1 MAVAKMQV
9 SIAPEGELLGRLKRD
24 CRFEEDSKTLNNFR
38 DFLENCL
45 ALNPKNRLTPET
57 AFQHPFLNYQ
67 IKLK

>member
-1 MAVAKMQV
+1 MGMLRKN
-9 SIAPEGELLGRLKRD
+9 
-24 CRFEEDSKTLNNFR
+24 CRFEEDPKILNNFR

-45 ALNPKNRLTPET
+45 ALNPKNRLSPET